1 MTTREENLKKI
12 NAELEQLSDDELEQI
27 AGGSIP
33 QTAEDSQFLYKH
45 GLVDDWH
52 GVLGMT
58 FRWGTFSKEVD
69 SGWAKAGITCV
80 TTPNPLK
87 DNLYFKDGKPIS
99 RAEAYN
105 IVEKKFKNVRDI

>member
-69 SGWAKAGITCV
+69 SGWAKAGITCCTV
-80 TTPNPLK
+80 PFD
-87 DNLYFKDGKPIS
+87 DNKYWHGGKQIS
-99 RAEAYN
+99 RDEAIK
-105 IVEKKFKNVRDI
+105 IVESKFKKIH

>member
-12 NAELEQLSDDELEQI
+12 NEGLEMMSDDELEQI

-45 GLVDDWH
+45 GILDDWH
-52 GVLGMT
+52 GSFAMA
-58 FRWGTFSKEVD
+58 FKWGTYSKEVD
-69 SGWAKAGITCV
+69 NGWAKAGITCV